1 MAMYDVVH
9 FNGRRDRRIYRTDN
23 WEDAKALM
31 KSFARK
37 HGLYAEK
44 HKERWADNVVAVYR
58 RDNEYGAIAE
68 AVGIFAHETGN

>member
-23 WEDAKALM
+23 WEDAKAMM

-44 HKERWADNVVAVYR
+44 NRKWWADKVVAVYR
-58 RDNEYGAIAE
+58 RDNEYGAMVE
-68 AVGIFAHETGN
+68 AVGIFAHETDN